1 MPHHPLARPD
11 LQRHGRRRPQSSM
24 ETIAIKPIAVRPHTS
39 ECKAQG
45 CIDAPRLP
53 VLPNAGNAQAR
64 CVN

>member
-1 MPHHPLARPD
+1 
-11 LQRHGRRRPQSSM
+11 M